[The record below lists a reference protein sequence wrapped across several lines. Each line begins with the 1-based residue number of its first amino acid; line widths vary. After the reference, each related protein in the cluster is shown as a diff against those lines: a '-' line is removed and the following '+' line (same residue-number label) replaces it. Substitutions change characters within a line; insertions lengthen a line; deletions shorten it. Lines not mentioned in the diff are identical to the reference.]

1 MHSLTP
7 QERISSESSPANDA
21 TSPLDLRALS
31 PEIIGAMSYNELIG
45 LVRETN
51 RAPGGSKAIVE
62 VAHQCFLNPGK
73 TVLEIGTST
82 GITAIELT
90 QLTGCKVVGIDINE
104 NSLAEARARANHKK
118 VGHLCT
124 FQKDDATTL
133 SFPDESFD
141 VVFCGNVTSL
151 VSNRSKALAEYAR
164 VLKPGGLLAAIPMY
178 YIREP
183 SPQLV
188 SDVCKAIRV
197 NITPQYRQDWE
208 NFFKISPFVT
218 LSQSNFSFDD
228 LPVATVN
235 EFCRMILKRPHLQS
249 LPADSQQALNKI
261 YTEFM
266 QLFRVNL
273 AHMGFST
280 IILRKES
287 PDIDAELF
295 TSRKI

>member
-1 MHSLTP
+1 MHSVTS
-7 QERISSESSPANDA
+7 QKKTSPEAHANDA
-21 TSPLDLRALS
+21 TAPLDIKALS
-31 PEIIGAMSYNELIG
+31 PEAISTMSYNELIG

-51 RAPGGSKAIVE
+51 RPPGGSKAIME

-82 GITAIELT
+82 GITASELA

-104 NSLAEARARANHKK
+104 NSLAEARERASRKK
-118 VGHLCT
+118 VAHLCT
-124 FQKDDATTL
+124 FQKDDATAL

-151 VSNRSKALAEYAR
+151 VSNRDKALAEYAR

-178 YIREP
+178 YIKEP
-183 SPQLV
+183 SDQLV
-188 SDVCKAIRV
+188 NDVRKAIRV

-208 NFFKISPFVT
+208 NFFKVSPFAT
-218 LSQSNFSFDD
+218 LSQSNFSFDE
-228 LPVATVN
+228 LPVSTVDA
-235 EFCRMILKRPHLQS
+235 FCKMILKRPHLQS

-280 IILRKES
+280 LILRKES

-295 TSRKI
+295 TSSKI

>member
-1 MHSLTP
+1 MHSV
-7 QERISSESSPANDA
+7 SSQKITSPEAPANDA

-31 PEIIGAMSYNELIG
+31 PEVIGSMSYNELIG

-51 RAPGGSKAIVE
+51 RPPGGSRAIME

-73 TVLEIGTST
+73 TILEIGTST
-82 GITAIELT
+82 GITAIELA

-104 NSLAEARARANHKK
+104 NSLAEAQDRANRKK

-124 FQKDDATTL
+124 FRKDDATAL
-133 SFPDESFD
+133 SFSDESFD

-151 VSNRSKALAEYAR
+151 VSNREKALAEYAR

-178 YIREP
+178 YIKEP
-183 SPQLV
+183 SAQLV
-188 SDVCKAIRV
+188 DDVCEAIRV

-208 NFFKISPFVT
+208 KFFKVSPFVT
-218 LSQSNFSFDD
+218 LSQSNFSFDE
-228 LPVATVN
+228 LPIAVVDN
-235 EFCRMILKRPHLQS
+235 FCKMILNRPHLQS
-249 LPADSQQALNKI
+249 LPEDSQAALNKV

-280 IILRKES
+280 LILRKES
-287 PDIDAELF
+287 SDIDDELF
-295 TSRKI
+295 TSTKI